1 MTEKILCLRLKGDL
15 YRYLCDYTDGF
26 YHKECRESALKTYQL
41 ASGECCRLS
50 PATPLVMKV
59 ALSHAMYYYEI
70 LNSVEFAMRIL
81 GESLFE
87 AKEEYQGFKRKCSD
101 EELKDYH
108 ETYKTLESNISRF
121 K

>member
-26 YHKECRESALKTYQL
+26 YHKECRELALKTYQL

-70 LNSVEFAMRIL
+70 LNSVEFSMRIL
-81 GESLFE
+81 GEALFE
-87 AKEEYQGFKRKCSD
+87 AKEEY
-101 EELKDYH
+101 
-108 ETYKTLESNISRF
+108 
-121 K
+121 

>member
-26 YHKECRESALKTYQL
+26 YHKECRELALKTYQL

-70 LNSVEFAMRIL
+70 LNSVEFAMRII

-101 EELKDYH
+101 EEL
-108 ETYKTLESNISRF
+108 
-121 K
+121 